1 MRVEKRLVYA
11 RRFALTF
18 VCVPS
23 YVMRMAPHM
32 LSRVLRIIS
41 SPHFWVVVALF
52 AIGIVL
58 HYPQQILSTSSPS
71 LFSFLGLTRHTVE
84 RIFFLLPVSYAGLI
98 FGIKAGLASLVVA
111 LIIMLPRVFLISPSF
126 PDALLETG
134 FVIIVGGL
142 VNLWFEG
149 YRRER
154 ERRQQVLS
162 KLEVAHQQL
171 QSQVQAVE
179 SREKQLSA
187 LNEVSAIVSQ
197 SLELEDILNAAADKV
212 SEVMSLEV
220 ALIFLLN
227 DESQELELKAYRGVS
242 EEFAKGLEG
251 LKVGEG
257 FSGRVAQTG
266 EPLLVEN
273 ASQDSRLTR
282 GVVKQEEIQA
292 GLTVPL
298 KAKDKVVGTLNVAT
312 RGSRQFSDE
321 EVELLTTIG
330 RQIGMAIEN
339 ARLYQKERMMAE
351 RIARDVVMEKQ
362 LQENMRFYLQQVTI
376 AQEEERKRI
385 ARELHDDTA
394 QELVALS
401 RQLDGFAST
410 ASHLSPQDL
419 SYLEKLRQQ
428 VDRTLDGIRR
438 FSQDLRPSVLDD
450 LGLLPALEWLT
461 SDLTQRFGMHIA
473 VGILGSPRR
482 FPPET
487 ELILFRIAQE
497 ALRNVWK
504 HSEASDAWIVVEF
517 GDDKTV
523 LTITDNGKGFELPE
537 RVEDLA
543 SAGKLGLA
551 GMQERAQLI
560 QGKLTLQSEPGKG
573 TTVTIEV
580 PN

>member
-1 MRVEKRLVYA
+1 V
-11 RRFALTF
+11 
-18 VCVPS
+18 
-23 YVMRMAPHM
+23 

-41 SPHFWVVVALF
+41 NPHFWAVVIMF

-71 LFSFLGLTRHTVE
+71 LFLFLGLTRHALE
-84 RIFFLLPVSYAGLI
+84 RIFFLLPISYAGLV
-98 FGIKAGLASLVVA
+98 FGIKAGLASLAVA
-111 LIIMLPRVFLISPSF
+111 LIIMLPRAIFISPSL

-134 FVIIVGGL
+134 GVVIIGGL
-142 VNLWFEG
+142 VNLWFES

-162 KLEVAHQQL
+162 KLEAAQQEL
-171 QSQVQAVE
+171 QLQVQALG
-179 SREKQLSA
+179 SSEKRL
-187 LNEVSAIVSQ
+187 VAIYAVCAAICQ
-197 SLELEDILNAAADKV
+197 SLEIQDVLDIATDKV
-212 SEVMSLEV
+212 AEVTDLEV
-220 ALIFLLN
+220 ALVFLLN
-227 DESQELELKAYRGVS
+227 DETQELELKTYRGVS
-242 EEFAKGLEG
+242 EDFIKGTKG

-257 FSGRVAQTG
+257 FNGRVAQTG
-266 EPLLVEN
+266 EPLLVED
-273 ASQDSRLTR
+273 ASQDPRLTR
-282 GVVKQEEIQA
+282 KVVKQEKIQA
-292 GLTVPL
+292 MLIVPL

-312 RGSRQFSDE
+312 RGSRQFLDE

-339 ARLYQKERMMAE
+339 ARLYQKEHMMAG
-351 RIARDVVMEKQ
+351 MEKQ
-362 LQENMRFYLQQVTI
+362 LQENLRFYLQQVTR

-401 RQLDGFAST
+401 RRLDSFTST
-410 ASHLSPQDL
+410 ADHLSAQDL
-419 SYLEKLRQQ
+419 SYLEELRQQ
-428 VDRTLDGIRR
+428 VDGILGGVRR

-461 SDLTQRFGMHIA
+461 SDLTQHFGIDIA
-473 VGILGSPRR
+473 VGVLGSLHR

-487 ELILFRIAQE
+487 ELTLFRIVQE

-504 HSEASDAWIVVEF
+504 HSEASRAWVAVEF

-523 LTITDNGKGFELPE
+523 LTITDNGKGFEQPE
-537 RVEDLA
+537 KIEDLA
-543 SAGKLGLA
+543 GGGKLGLA

-560 QGKLTLQSEPGKG
+560 GGRLMLQSEPGKG
-573 TTVTIEV
+573 TTVTVEV
-580 PN
+580 PS

>member
-1 MRVEKRLVYA
+1 
-11 RRFALTF
+11 
-18 VCVPS
+18 
-23 YVMRMAPHM
+23 
-32 LSRVLRIIS
+32 
-41 SPHFWVVVALF
+41 
-52 AIGIVL
+52 
-58 HYPQQILSTSSPS
+58 
-71 LFSFLGLTRHTVE
+71 
-84 RIFFLLPVSYAGLI
+84 
-98 FGIKAGLASLVVA
+98 
-111 LIIMLPRVFLISPSF
+111 
-126 PDALLETG
+126 
-134 FVIIVGGL
+134 
-142 VNLWFEG
+142 
-149 YRRER
+149 
-154 ERRQQVLS
+154 
-162 KLEVAHQQL
+162 
-171 QSQVQAVE
+171 
-179 SREKQLSA
+179 
-187 LNEVSAIVSQ
+187 
-197 SLELEDILNAAADKV
+197 
-212 SEVMSLEV
+212 
-220 ALIFLLN
+220 
-227 DESQELELKAYRGVS
+227 
-242 EEFAKGLEG
+242 
-251 LKVGEG
+251 
-257 FSGRVAQTG
+257 GRVAQTG

-523 LTITDNGKGFELPE
+523 LTITDNGKGFELP
-537 RVEDLA
+537 
-543 SAGKLGLA
+543 
-551 GMQERAQLI
+551 
-560 QGKLTLQSEPGKG
+560 
-573 TTVTIEV
+573 
-580 PN
+580 